1 MQDEMEK
8 FIIDNLE
15 NHPNDII
22 AFTAG
27 RFKASRPAIQ
37 KHVNKLISDRVIERG
52 SGKGR
57 TPGYSLVTDEH
68 FNMVRLDDESNR
80 DENILFKKYIQ
91 PYISDCPRTVQE
103 KMDYIGGEILNN
115 AISHSDGK
123 TLRIVVRKNAKELS
137 VMFIDDG
144 VGIFRKI
151 QNGLGL
157 FDPKEAILELC
168 KGKYS
173 SDPDNHSGEGIF
185 FSSRMSD
192 KFIISSYGVGFVS
205 EGDYDTIEDIDGKIE
220 NVEGTGVW
228 AFLRIDS
235 TRTAAS
241 VLDEYSTPD
250 FLEGFVKTSIP
261 LRAMLL
267 EGGTLVS
274 RSQGKRLM
282 TRGERFRNVV
292 LDFSGVE
299 YIGQGFADEVFR
311 VWRSKHPDVNVSY
324 VNANDLVRK
333 MILHVEAGI
342 KQSET

>member
-1 MQDEMEK
+1 MQDETEK

-27 RFKASRPAIQ
+27 HFKTSRPAMQ
-37 KHVNKLISDRVIERG
+37 KRINKLIADKLIERG

-57 TPGYSLVTDEH
+57 TPGYSLVTAEH
-68 FNMVRLDDESNR
+68 FNIVGLDDESNK
-80 DENILFKKYIQ
+80 DENVLFKKYIQ

-103 KMDYIGGEILNN
+103 KIDYIGGEILNN
-115 AISHSDGK
+115 AISHSGGK
-123 TLRIVVRKNAKELS
+123 TLRIVVRKNVKELS
-137 VMFIDDG
+137 VMFMDDG

-185 FSSRMSD
+185 FSSRMAD
-192 KFIISSYGVGFVS
+192 KFMLSSYGVGFVS
-205 EGDYDTIEDIDGKIE
+205 EGDYGTIEDIDEGME

-228 AFLRIDS
+228 AFLEMDS

-241 VLDEYSTPD
+241 VLDEYSNPD
-250 FLEGFVKTSIP
+250 FLGGGVKTSIP

-292 LDFSGVE
+292 LDFAEVE

-311 VWRSKHPDVNVSY
+311 VWRSKHPDVKVSY
-324 VNANDLVRK
+324 VNANDLVKK
-333 MILHVEAGI
+333 MILHVEAGMR
-342 KQSET
+342 QPQT